1 MKVSTNIFSRLT
13 LVAIACT
20 LVASAPINAA
30 GVKTN
35 PSGSDST
42 GAARLIVNRSAN
54 FGIDES
60 INLFV
65 DGGEVAILGYD
76 ESYNAPLPAGKHVL
90 SISTTPETFPEGAP
104 KRLAITAE
112 PGKTYTFTAV
122 WPDPERAGLIE
133 N

>member
-1 MKVSTNIFSRLT
+1 MKIPTNIFSRLA
-13 LVAIACT
+13 LVAVACT
-20 LVASAPINAA
+20 FVTNSPIKAEEVTMNPLDADAA
-30 GVKTN
+30 G
-35 PSGSDST
+35 S
-42 GAARLIVNRSAN
+42 ARLIVNRSAN

-65 DGGEVAILGYD
+65 DGSEVAVLGYD
-76 ESYNAPLPAGKHVL
+76 ESYNAPVPAGKHVL
-90 SISTTPETFPEGAP
+90 SISTTPETFSEGAP

>member
-1 MKVSTNIFSRLT
+1 MKIPTNIFSRLA

-20 LVASAPINAA
+20 LVATPPINA
-30 GVKTN
+30 GEVKTS
-35 PSGSDST
+35 SGDSDTTAS
-42 GAARLIVNRSAN
+42 ARLLVNRSAN

-65 DGGEVAILGYD
+65 DGSEVAVLGYD

-90 SISTTPETFPEGAP
+90 SITTTPETFPEGAP

-122 WPDPERAGLIE
+122 WPDPE
-133 N
+133 

>member
-1 MKVSTNIFSRLT
+1 MKISTNIFSRLA

-20 LVASAPINAA
+20 LVASTPINAA
-30 GVKTN
+30 EVKTN
-35 PSGSDST
+35 PGGSDST

-54 FGIDES
+54 FGIDET

-65 DGGEVAILGYD
+65 DATKVAVLGYD
-76 ESYNAPLPAGKHVL
+76 ETYNAPLPTGKHVL

-112 PGKTYTFTAV
+112 SGKTYTFTAV

>member
-1 MKVSTNIFSRLT
+1 MQKSINTFILIV
-13 LVAIACT
+13 
-20 LVASAPINAA
+20 VASALAA
-30 GVKTN
+30 ASPVKTN
-35 PSGSDST
+35 RAGVNSGDP
-42 GAARLIVNRSAN
+42 ARLIVKRSAN
-54 FGIDES
+54 FGVDES

-65 DGGEVAILGYD
+65 DGSEVAVLGYD

-122 WPDPERAGLIE
+122 WPDPERAGLVE

>member
-1 MKVSTNIFSRLT
+1 MKIPTNIFSRLA

-20 LVASAPINAA
+20 LVANNPIKAGEVTMNPLDADAA
-30 GVKTN
+30 G
-35 PSGSDST
+35 S
-42 GAARLIVNRSAN
+42 ARLIVNRSAN

-65 DGGEVAILGYD
+65 DGSEAAVLGYD
-76 ESYNAPLPAGKHVL
+76 ESHNAPLPAGKHVL

-112 PGKTYTFTAV
+112 PGKTYTLTAV
-122 WPDPERAGLIE
+122 WPDPERAGLVE